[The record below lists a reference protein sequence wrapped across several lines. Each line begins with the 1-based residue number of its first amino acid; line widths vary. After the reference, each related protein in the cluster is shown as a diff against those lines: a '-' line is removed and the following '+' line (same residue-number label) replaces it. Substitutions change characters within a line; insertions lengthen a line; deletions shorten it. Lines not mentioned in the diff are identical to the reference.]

1 MIILCADDY
10 AITEGVSR
18 AIGELAAA
26 QRLSATS
33 VLVTSKHWP
42 ATAPRLNVHRRHLS
56 VGLHLDLT
64 LGTPLGPMPK
74 LAPNGKFP
82 GLQALLARALLGLVD
97 REEIGKE
104 IARQLDRF
112 EQGMRAPPDHIDGH
126 QHVHVLSGVRQALL
140 ETVRGRYPSRPPLI
154 RVPADRH
161 ATISARGMA
170 VRKALMISALA
181 AGFGRKAREAGL
193 PINDTFAGVSDFDVK
208 RPFADELRAAMTEPG
223 RRHLVMCHPGH
234 PDPEL
239 ADLDPIVDRRRME
252 YEAIM
257 RDPGLPQVIWRPARA
272 ADGPALEWPDATG

>member
-1 MIILCADDY
+1 MASMIILCADDY

-33 VLVTSKHWP
+33 VLVTSQHWP
-42 ATAPRLNVHRRHLS
+42 ATAPRLDVHRRHLS

-112 EQGMRAPPDHIDGH
+112 EQGMRLHPTTSTGT
-126 QHVHVLSGVRQALL
+126 S
-140 ETVRGRYPSRPPLI
+140 TCTCSR
-154 RVPADRH
+154 AC
-161 ATISARGMA
+161 
-170 VRKALMISALA
+170 
-181 AGFGRKAREAGL
+181 
-193 PINDTFAGVSDFDVK
+193 
-208 RPFADELRAAMTEPG
+208 G
-223 RRHLVMCHPGH
+223 RRCW
-234 PDPEL
+234 
-239 ADLDPIVDRRRME
+239 RR
-252 YEAIM
+252 YGGAT
-257 RDPGLPQVIWRPARA
+257 RA
-272 ADGPALEWPDATG
+272 GRR